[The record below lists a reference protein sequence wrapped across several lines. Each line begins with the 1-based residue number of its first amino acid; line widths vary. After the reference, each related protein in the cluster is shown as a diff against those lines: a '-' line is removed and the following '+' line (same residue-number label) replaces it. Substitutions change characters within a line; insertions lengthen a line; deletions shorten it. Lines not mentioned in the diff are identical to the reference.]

1 MQIILFICNVTQKN
15 SAMSKSKD
23 AKKEVKK
30 EATKTIKEKRA
41 AKKDKKPKYDWYFTI
56 REISD
61 KIKKPAR
68 FASGRFFCLGNIET
82 EQ

>member
-61 KIKKPAR
+61 KIKKGWHQKNLQER
-68 FASGRFFCLGNIET
+68 YLYGWVN
-82 EQ
+82 